1 MAQVL
6 NRTYKVDKAKKYKVL
21 YVDDEEVN
29 LRIFERAF
37 RNYYDVHTAIC
48 GADAIELLESV
59 PIDLIMTDQRMPN
72 MTGVEL
78 LLKIVPKYPNIVRMI
93 MTGFS
98 DEEEILRVDDEVGLD
113 RFMVKPWNK
122 NALREEFD
130 RALKLRKGSLQEEP
144 KKEEEDY
151 KTQNESLDLLES
163 TMSLVETPETTAL
176 DNEINDLVES
186 NKAKTRP
193 EFIESDTNDLL
204 KLKESLMPIQQEL
217 KLYIEDS
224 IIIYD
229 HQSVNKNGYWFGDLN
244 DRVVLASFHSKT
256 DSIQALTLNTFIGVM
271 MTEMVYKEK
280 NIKSDELLRELA
292 NRINVRYVNRGK
304 KMTATIDIAITVIDK
319 KNEILSM
326 SGANHDLFFYDRSDN
341 LKMIKGSGESLV
353 PGEDV
358 EFVTNKV
365 SFSALD
371 EVYFIPKNIA
381 KETND
386 GTYNPKAIEM
396 FLKDIHNYPMSMQ
409 ERLFDEYNYKSVIG
423 LRLV

>member
-37 RNYYDVHTAIC
+37 RNYYEVHTCIS
-48 GADAIELLESV
+48 GADAIELLKKV
-59 PIDLIMTDQRMPN
+59 PIDLIMTDQRMPG

-78 LLKIVPKYPNIVRMI
+78 LLKIVPSYPNIVRMI

-122 NALREEFD
+122 NELKEEFD
-130 RALKLRKGSLQEEP
+130 RALELRKGPLEQESKVVEGY
-144 KKEEEDY
+144 EASD
-151 KTQNESLDLLES
+151 ESLDLLES

-176 DNEINDLVES
+176 DYEINDLVES
-186 NKAKTRP
+186 TKFKSRP

-204 KLKESLMPIQQEL
+204 NLKESLMPIQQEL
-217 KLYIEDS
+217 KLYISDS
-224 IIIYD
+224 IIVFD
-229 HQSVNKNGYWFGDLN
+229 HRSVNKNGYWFGDM
-244 DRVVLASFHSKT
+244 DDCVVLASFHANA
-256 DSIQALTLNTFIGVM
+256 DSIQALTLNSFIGAM
-271 MTEMVYKEK
+271 MTEMVYKER
-280 NIKSDELLRELA
+280 NISSDELLRDLA
-292 NRINVRYVNRGK
+292 NRINVRYVNKGNEK
-304 KMTATIDIAITVIDK
+304 AATVDIAIAVIDK
-319 KNEILSM
+319 DNETISM
-326 SGANHDLFFYDRSDN
+326 SGANHDLFFYDPDEK
-341 LKMIKGSGESLV
+341 LKMIKGSEESLI

-358 EFVTNKV
+358 EFATNKI
-365 SFSALD
+365 SFEALD

-381 KETND
+381 MDTND
-386 GTYNPKAIEM
+386 GTYNPRAVEV

-409 ERLFDEYNYKSVIG
+409 TKIFVEYGYKSAIG